1 MKASEDKLLSWIY
14 VLSII
19 TLAAM
24 GFIAYRRHTTFVIDA
39 SFGIFVMSV
48 AYYFRKKIIFSWE
61 GALVSTLG
69 FISNT
74 AGAVG
79 IYELSYNGI
88 GWDKALHIISTAGI
102 SMLVYS
108 FIAHKSKKRKVF
120 SKLGIAVAAL
130 LIVQGISAVNE
141 VTEFIGSRYF
151 GIAQGM
157 FGMTNALN
165 PQNSQFER
173 FDIQW
178 DLIANLL
185 GSVIGLG
192 YIVIKNKFVKISY

>member
-1 MKASEDKLLSWIY
+1 MKESEDKLLGWIY
-14 VLSII
+14 VLSLI

-39 SFGIFVMSV
+39 SFGILVMSA
-48 AYYFRKKIIFSWE
+48 AYYYRKKIVYSWE

-88 GWDKALHIISTAGI
+88 GWDKALHVISTAGI
-102 SMLVYS
+102 SLLVYS
-108 FIAHKSKKRKVF
+108 FIAAKNKKKAF
-120 SKLGIAVAAL
+120 SKLGIVVATL
-130 LIVQGISAVNE
+130 LIVQGISAINE

-165 PQNSQFER
+165 PPNSQFER
-173 FDIQW
+173 YDVQW

-185 GSVIGLG
+185 GSIIGLG
-192 YIVIKNKFVKISY
+192 YIIVKNRLTKK